1 MGTKTALITGITG
14 QDGAI
19 LAQILLEKG
28 YIVHGLRPYLPVKD
42 TDRLSNIENNV
53 ILHYGDLGD
62 GVSLIRTLQEVQ
74 PDEIYN
80 LAAMSHVHASFAMP
94 EMTANINGI
103 GTLRLLEAIRTLDL
117 HTCARLYQA
126 SSSEMFGN
134 APAPQD
140 ENTPFE
146 PCSPYGVAKL
156 YAYWMVRSYRDAY
169 GFHASN
175 GILFNHESPVRGEEF
190 VTRKITCAIGEIE
203 AGIRDCLIL
212 GNLDAVRDWGHAHD
226 YMMGA
231 WMMLQ
236 QDKPD
241 DYVLATGAPRKVRSF
256 VEQAFAC
263 IGQDIVWHGKGLEEE
278 GRDRFTGKTLVKIDP
293 QLYRPVDIH
302 YLAGNPTKAKTK
314 LGWAPA
320 ISFETMVAEMV
331 ESDRLPSRLKKIYG

>member
-1 MGTKTALITGITG
+1 MGSKTALITGITG

-19 LAQILLEKG
+19 LAKILLEKG

-42 TDRLSNIENNV
+42 TDRLSGIEDDI
-53 ILHYGDLGD
+53 ILHHGDMGD
-62 GVSLIRTLQEVQ
+62 GVSLIRILQEVQ
-74 PDEIYN
+74 PREIYN

-94 EMTANINGI
+94 EMTANINGL
-103 GTLRLLEAIRTLDL
+103 GTLRLLEAMKMLGL
-117 HTCARLYQA
+117 HETARLYQA

-134 APAPQD
+134 APAPQSED
-140 ENTPFE
+140 TPFQ
-146 PCSPYGVAKL
+146 PCSPYGAAKL

-203 AGIRDCLIL
+203 AGIRDCLVL
-212 GNLDAVRDWGHAHD
+212 GNLDAQRDWGHAHD

-236 QDKPD
+236 QAAPD
-241 DYVLATGAPRKVRSF
+241 DYVLATGQPRTVRSF

-263 IGQDIVWHGKGLEEE
+263 IGQDIVWQGHGLEEE

-293 QLYRPVDIH
+293 QLYRPVDINC
-302 YLAGNPTKAKTK
+302 LCGNPAKAKHR
-314 LGWAPA
+314 LGWEPA
-320 ISFETMVAEMV
+320 IPFEKLVAEMV